1 MKKNNSLDTWID
13 TGYLLFAEEGP
24 EGIQI
29 ERLARMTKLNKSGF
43 YHYFGDRDTYLERLM
58 EKHFNYGLIFR
69 DEMKKVVHFDPEF
82 INVLIAFTDTLLFHY
97 QLIRNKHHPLLLNT
111 YLKINEMVDPVNIR
125 LFAAFIGINNQME
138 FTGKYYSQ
146 VRDMFYIQLTRE
158 RLNYPHLK
166 IFMYEARDIILNAMW
181 LVEKGKTNAAAL
193 DARG

>member
-1 MKKNNSLDTWID
+1 MKKRSSLEAWID

-24 EGIQI
+24 DGIQI
-29 ERLARMTKLNKSGF
+29 ERLSRMTKLNKSGF
-43 YHYFGDRDTYLERLM
+43 YHYFGDREIYLERLM
-58 EKHFNYGLIFR
+58 EKHFNYGVAFR
-69 DEMKKVVHFDPEF
+69 DEMNKVVHFDPEF
-82 INVLIAFTDTLLFHY
+82 IQVLIAFPDTLLFHY
-97 QLIRNKHHPLLLNT
+97 QLVRNKHVPLLLNT

-146 VRDMFYIQLTRE
+146 VRDMFYLQLTRD

-166 IFMYEARDIILNAMW
+166 TFMYDARDIILNAMT
-181 LVEKGKTNAAAL
+181 LAEKEKTSAAAL